1 MALETGVSK
10 WGVLTACLKEDKD
23 KFRGCVC
30 NNLFQETVQ
39 CSKALHGH
47 FIMDFQ
53 ELTAVEYLGRVA
65 ASKKL
70 SNHHGPSGKQFGHAL
85 STGLRQSDQR
95 KKGGKGSKAGLCFA
109 TTGYG
114 MYSIQKL

>member
-1 MALETGVSK
+1 MPSKVVIKQDYIFRYFILKVMCCRGSGLALETGVSK

-65 ASKKL
+65 ASK
-70 SNHHGPSGKQFGHAL
+70 
-85 STGLRQSDQR
+85 
-95 KKGGKGSKAGLCFA
+95 GSLIITDHLENNLAMRCPLD
-109 TTGYG
+109 
-114 MYSIQKL
+114 